1 MELQSV
7 VTKEHSYSFPCS
19 TTLPEQVKFCLC
31 FRPIWRS
38 RYCLFSNT
46 FPQTHCKAGSF
57 VDLRCA
63 TFGADVEVS
72 AVKVEATPACDLVFV
87 CDGAVAMVVVV
98 VLVVVTVI
106 DNSRVVAVSVLAFL
120 GEGSQP
126 FSVGRDRFRECPV
139 TIESSR
145 GNGTSSVI
153 SISALPNLKLHVLPK
168 LSAASK
174 CSIIL
179 CSPFFKRDFLG
190 TNSDNCISP
199 SKAFA
204 TFLSI
209 GWPFLMISATHC
221 GKKGVK

>member
-1 MELQSV
+1 MELWSI
-7 VTKEHSYSFPCS
+7 VTKEQSYSFPCS

-46 FPQTHCKAGSF
+46 FPHTHCKARSF
-57 VDLRCA
+57 LDLQCA
-63 TFGADVEVS
+63 TFGAGWVEVS
-72 AVKVEATPACDLVFV
+72 AIEVEVTPVCDLVFI

-98 VLVVVTVI
+98 VVVVTVV
-106 DNSRVVAVSVLAFL
+106 DDSPVVAVSVLAFL

-126 FSVGRDRFRECPV
+126 FSVGRECFQECPV
-139 TIESSR
+139 TIVSSR

-153 SISALPNLKLHVLPK
+153 SVSALPNLKLHVLPT

-190 TNSDNCISP
+190 TNSDNCYSP

-209 GWPFLMISATHC
+209 GWPLLMISATRC

>member
-1 MELQSV
+1 ML
-7 VTKEHSYSFPCS
+7 
-19 TTLPEQVKFCLC
+19 
-31 FRPIWRS
+31 
-38 RYCLFSNT
+38 
-46 FPQTHCKAGSF
+46 
-57 VDLRCA
+57 
-63 TFGADVEVS
+63 
-72 AVKVEATPACDLVFV
+72 
-87 CDGAVAMVVVV
+87 
-98 VLVVVTVI
+98 LVVVTVV
-106 DNSRVVAVSVLAFL
+106 DDSHVVAVSVLAFL

-126 FSVGRDRFRECPV
+126 FSVGRDHFRECPV

-153 SISALPNLKLHVLPK
+153 SLSALPNLKLHVLPK

-190 TNSDNCISP
+190 ANSDNCFSP

-209 GWPFLMISATHC
+209 GWPFLMISATRC

>member
-1 MELQSV
+1 MELRSV

-63 TFGADVEVS
+63 TFGADWVEVS
-72 AVKVEATPACDLVFV
+72 DVEVEATPAY
-87 CDGAVAMVVVV
+87 DGAVAMVVVV
-98 VLVVVTVI
+98 VLLVVVTVV
-106 DNSRVVAVSVLAFL
+106 DDSVVAVSVLAFF

-153 SISALPNLKLHVLPK
+153 SLSALPNLKLHVLPK

-174 CSIIL
+174 C
-179 CSPFFKRDFLG
+179 
-190 TNSDNCISP
+190 
-199 SKAFA
+199 
-204 TFLSI
+204 
-209 GWPFLMISATHC
+209 
-221 GKKGVK
+221 

>member
-1 MELQSV
+1 M
-7 VTKEHSYSFPCS
+7 
-19 TTLPEQVKFCLC
+19 
-31 FRPIWRS
+31 
-38 RYCLFSNT
+38 
-46 FPQTHCKAGSF
+46 HCKAGSF

-63 TFGADVEVS
+63 TFGAGWVEVS
-72 AVKVEATPACDLVFV
+72 AIEVEATPVCDLVFI

-98 VLVVVTVI
+98 VVVVTVI
-106 DNSRVVAVSVLAFL
+106 DDSPVVAVSILAFL

-126 FSVGRDRFRECPV
+126 FSVGRECFRECPV
-139 TIESSR
+139 KIVSSR

-153 SISALPNLKLHVLPK
+153 SVSALPNLKLHVLPT

-174 CSIIL
+174 CLIIL

-190 TNSDNCISP
+190 TNSDNCFSP

-209 GWPFLMISATHC
+209 GWPFLMISTMRC